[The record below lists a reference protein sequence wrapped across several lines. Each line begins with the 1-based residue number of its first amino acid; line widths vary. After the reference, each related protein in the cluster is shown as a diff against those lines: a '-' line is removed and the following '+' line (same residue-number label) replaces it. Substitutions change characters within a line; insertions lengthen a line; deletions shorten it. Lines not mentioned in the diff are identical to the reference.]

1 MNKFTDETPIAMLT
15 VGQLKEILGI
25 DRILGNL
32 TAHQTPTEQVMT
44 VEEVVRLTGYSKAT
58 IYKFTS
64 ERKIPFRKPEHGG
77 RRLYFQREEILDWLQ
92 SELHP
97 TIEQENIQRINQ
109 FLDELPCKR
118 DKPTAISRRGEQFHH
133 FVGGICHVGTFKP
146 HDDLLE
152 TGKIV
157 RQSGLHIEQISLPPF
172 FDTGGQDDSGTI
184 GIPFRWV
191 QLIAEMNLFTRR
203 L

>member
-97 TIEQENIQRINQ
+97 TLEQENIQRLNH
-109 FLDELPCKR
+109 LK
-118 DKPTAISRRGEQFHH
+118 KH
-133 FVGGICHVGTFKP
+133 
-146 HDDLLE
+146 
-152 TGKIV
+152 
-157 RQSGLHIEQISLPPF
+157 
-172 FDTGGQDDSGTI
+172 
-184 GIPFRWV
+184 
-191 QLIAEMNLFTRR
+191 
-203 L
+203 

>member
-97 TIEQENIQRINQ
+97 KKQR
-109 FLDELPCKR
+109 P
-118 DKPTAISRRGEQFHH
+118 S
-133 FVGGICHVGTFKP
+133 P
-146 HDDLLE
+146 H
-152 TGKIV
+152 
-157 RQSGLHIEQISLPPF
+157 S
-172 FDTGGQDDSGTI
+172 
-184 GIPFRWV
+184 
-191 QLIAEMNLFTRR
+191 TRR
-203 L
+203 FRPVKGSSSTVLFMKRWPR

>member
-64 ERKIPFRKPEHGG
+64 DRKIPFRKPDGLEMVGPM
-77 RRLYFQREEILDWLQ
+77 RLYFQREEILDWLQ
-92 SELHP
+92 SESHP

-109 FLDELPCKR
+109 LK
-118 DKPTAISRRGEQFHH
+118 KH
-133 FVGGICHVGTFKP
+133 
-146 HDDLLE
+146 
-152 TGKIV
+152 
-157 RQSGLHIEQISLPPF
+157 
-172 FDTGGQDDSGTI
+172 
-184 GIPFRWV
+184 
-191 QLIAEMNLFTRR
+191 
-203 L
+203 

>member
-64 ERKIPFRKPEHGG
+64 DRKIPFRKPDGLEMVGPMEGG
-77 RRLYFQREEILDWLQ
+77 STFSVRRF
-92 SELHP
+92 S
-97 TIEQENIQRINQ
+97 
-109 FLDELPCKR
+109 
-118 DKPTAISRRGEQFHH
+118 
-133 FVGGICHVGTFKP
+133 
-146 HDDLLE
+146 
-152 TGKIV
+152 TGC
-157 RQSGLHIEQISLPPF
+157 RANH
-172 FDTGGQDDSGTI
+172 
-184 GIPFRWV
+184 
-191 QLIAEMNLFTRR
+191 TRR
-203 L
+203 SNRKTSRE